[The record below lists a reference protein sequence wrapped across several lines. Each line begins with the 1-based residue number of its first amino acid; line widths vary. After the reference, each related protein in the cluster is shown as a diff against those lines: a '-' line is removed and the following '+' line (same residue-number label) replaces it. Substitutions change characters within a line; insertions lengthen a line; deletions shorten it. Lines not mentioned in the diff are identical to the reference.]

1 VALCSG
7 LAPLINNHFG
17 RRALLRG
24 RLRLHAI
31 NATALIE
38 ETVTTAAPN
47 RGRGRFHG
55 SFTGRLNK
63 LRNCII
69 SSTAPGCLGMAE
81 TVGPRVD
88 ENPPGP
94 SRLKRDHCRA
104 APSFGCRQMVI

>member
-38 ETVTTAAPN
+38 GAKVREFRKRARKRGLRFERRHTAV
-47 RGRGRFHG
+47 
-55 SFTGRLNK
+55 S
-63 LRNCII
+63 
-69 SSTAPGCLGMAE
+69 
-81 TVGPRVD
+81 
-88 ENPPGP
+88 
-94 SRLKRDHCRA
+94 
-104 APSFGCRQMVI
+104 